1 MKQPLAKFYPLI
13 VFVLALVLYSN
24 TIPNEYNLDDVLVT
38 NNHRNT
44 AKGLSTW
51 REILN
56 DFYYEDDMGYRYGY
70 RPVTHL
76 TFAVEHQLFGESPHI
91 SHAVNVLLYALLCLF
106 IFYLIQSL
114 DPVRGP
120 TLAFLVAVIFAVHPI
135 HTEVVASIKNRDE
148 LLSLLFAVLSLW
160 SVLQLK
166 KHITFFKSAFW
177 LLVSFTCF
185 VLSFYA
191 KKSGIALV
199 LLLPFLAIFNT
210 DLQLIPK
217 GKLKGLLLLFLLFA
231 FLAANEMISWPLV
244 WIAVILAV
252 GMLNVK
258 ILVVVF
264 KRIQNHLFS
273 SYALIPMILVAAYLG
288 ALYQTPH
295 IAILLTLLFSY
306 RIKVEQKPFGLA
318 WLVGILSLIVFVLP
332 SFLTAL
338 DKGIED
344 LRPIIGIALSIGLTM
359 LGLWRNSWLILIP
372 SIGIFVNLNGQ
383 DLPLAICYLILILIL
398 VHNKGYMLWLKPL
411 IRFLPRILVVLSTI
425 VLLQMMIIH
434 PNEEIVLVGDAA
446 VQTFPQTEVFEITN
460 HAEGTDRQVS
470 FIENPLISHWDLSH
484 RLTFAYHT
492 VGFYLKK
499 MVFPYPLLYYYGYNQ
514 IDFIESSLSLKL
526 VDILLVLLS
535 SILMVFAIWRRK
547 YLVLFAGL
555 LTFVSLAAYANF
567 LTPVAGIVGER
578 LAFTA
583 SLGMSMLVGLIVYKL
598 LLFPQYRLLTKITL
612 LVLVLGSTV
621 LVWTRNRQWK
631 DELTLMKHDM
641 PYLENSAQA
650 NALLGN
656 TYMNSLGAPTSGNI
670 FLLDSAVIYYDK
682 AVSLYPQF
690 FNWHYNLGRIYLEK
704 GETAK
709 AKSSFLEAL
718 TIDSVYSETHRYLL
732 NIALMES
739 NPQDVLTYS
748 KKLLEYTPQ
757 DIQLMLHLSAGYYF
771 TQDFDSVLDVNKQI
785 LAIDSAVAEAHLNM
799 AYAHIAL
806 ENMDQAYLCFL
817 KGQSLN
823 PSLRDVEVLMEMLKI
838 N

>member
-13 VFVLALVLYSN
+13 VFVLAIVLYSN

-44 AKGLSTW
+44 AKGLSAW
-51 REILN
+51 KEILN
-56 DFYYEDDMGYRYGY
+56 EFYYEDDMGYRYGY

-76 TFAVEHQLFGESPHI
+76 SFALEHQLFGESPHI
-91 SHAVNVLLYALLCLF
+91 SHSVNVLLYALLCLC
-106 IFYLIQSL
+106 IFYFLQAL
-114 DPVRGP
+114 DPARGP
-120 TLAFLVAVIFAVHPI
+120 TWAFLVAVIFAVHPI

-191 KKSGIALV
+191 KKSGISLV

-210 DLQLIPK
+210 DLQLIPR
-217 GKLKGLLLLFLLFA
+217 GKLKGLSLFLALLA
-231 FLAANEMISWPLV
+231 FLAANGMISWPLV

-252 GMLNVK
+252 GVLNVK
-258 ILVVVF
+258 ILVAVF
-264 KRIQNHLFS
+264 KPIQNHLLS
-273 SYALIPMILVAAYLG
+273 PYALIPLILFAAYLG

-295 IAILLTLLFSY
+295 IAILLPLLFSY

-318 WLVGILSLIVFVLP
+318 WLVGILSLIVFVLA

-344 LRPIIGIALSIGLTM
+344 LRPIIGIAVSLGLTM

-372 SIGIFVNLNGQ
+372 SIGIFVNLNGP
-383 DLPLAICYLILILIL
+383 DSILASCYLILILIL
-398 VHNKGYMLWLKPL
+398 VHNKGYLLWLKPL
-411 IRFLPRILVVLSTI
+411 VRFFPRILIVLSTI
-425 VLLQMMIIH
+425 FLLQMMIIH
-434 PNEEIVLVGDAA
+434 PNEQFVRVGDVAA
-446 VQTFPQTEVFEITN
+446 QAFSQKEVFAITN
-460 HAEGTDRQVS
+460 HSEGTDRQVT
-470 FIENPLISHWDLSH
+470 FIENPLIGRWDLSN

-492 VGFYLKK
+492 TGFYLKK
-499 MVFPYPLLYYYGYNQ
+499 MIFPYPLLYYYGYNQ
-514 IDFIESSLSLKL
+514 IDFINSSFPLKL
-526 VDILLVLLS
+526 VDILLLLLLI
-535 SILMVFAIWRRK
+535 ILLVYAIWRK
-547 YLVLFAGL
+547 KFSVLFAGL
-555 LTFVSLAAYANF
+555 FMLGSLVAYANF

-583 SLGMSMLVGLIVYKL
+583 SLGMSMLGG
-598 LLFPQYRLLTKITL
+598 L
-612 LVLVLGSTV
+612 LVYQFLSASKFQIVTKVTFLVLILSSV
-621 LVWTRNRQWK
+621 ALVWARNRQWK

-656 TYMNSLGAPTSGNI
+656 AYMNSLEAPTSDNS
-670 FLLDSAVIYYDK
+670 FLLDSAIIYYTK

-690 FNWHYNLGRIYLEK
+690 FNWHYNLGRIYGEK
-704 GETAK
+704 GEMAK
-709 AKSSFLEAL
+709 AKLSFLEAL

-739 NPQDVLTYS
+739 NPRDVLNYS

-757 DIQLMLHLSAGYYF
+757 DIQLLLHLSSGYYF
-771 TQDFDSVLDVNKQI
+771 TQEYDSVLNVNNRI
-785 LAIDSAVAEAHLNM
+785 IAIDSAVAEAHLNM

-806 ENMDQAYLCFL
+806 KNIEEANACFL

-823 PSLRDVEVLMEMLKI
+823 PGLRDIEILSDML
-838 N
+838 NED

>member
-38 NNHRNT
+38 NKHRNT
-44 AKGLSTW
+44 AKGLSAW
-51 REILN
+51 KEILN
-56 DFYYEDDMGYRYGY
+56 EFYYEDDMGYQYGY

-76 TFAVEHQLFGESPHI
+76 SFALEHQLFGESPHI
-91 SHAVNVLLYALLCLF
+91 SHSVNVLLYALLCLF

-166 KHITFFKSAFW
+166 KHIAFFKSALWF
-177 LLVSFTCF
+177 LVTFTCF

-199 LLLPFLAIFNT
+199 FILPFLAIFNT
-210 DLQLIPK
+210 DLQLIQK
-217 GKLKGLLLLFLLFA
+217 GKLKGLSLFFVLLA
-231 FLAANEMISWPLV
+231 FLAENGMISWPLV

-252 GMLNVK
+252 GMLNVE

-264 KRIQNHLFS
+264 KRIQTYLLSPFI
-273 SYALIPMILVAAYLG
+273 LIPLILVAAYIG
-288 ALYQTPH
+288 SLYQTPDV
-295 IAILLTLLFSY
+295 AILLLLLLSY
-306 RIKVEQKPFGLA
+306 RIKAEEKSFILVWLA
-318 WLVGILSLIVFVLP
+318 GALFLIVFISTGFVLG
-332 SFLTAL
+332 LR
-338 DKGIED
+338 ED
-344 LRPIIGIALSIGLTM
+344 IGIDFPSILAIGLVLFGVWRNNWFFLLASIGFIKHAAYFDKSGVVLAIAF
-359 LGLWRNSWLILIP
+359 LLILLLFIQNKGYFSSLKRITKIAP
-372 SIGIFVNLNGQ
+372 Q
-383 DLPLAICYLILILIL
+383 LILILSL
-398 VHNKGYMLWLKPL
+398 VA
-411 IRFLPRILVVLSTI
+411 LSQVI
-425 VLLQMMIIH
+425 VFH
-434 PNEEIVLVGDAA
+434 EAEEISRVANTLS
-446 VQTFPQTEVFEITN
+446 QTDVFELN
-460 HAEGTDRQVS
+460 NEFEGTDRQVT
-470 FIENPLISHWDLSH
+470 FIENPLIGRWDLSN

-492 VGFYLKK
+492 TGFYLKK
-499 MVFPYPLLYYYGYNQ
+499 MIFPYPLLYYYGYNQ
-514 IDFIESSLSLKL
+514 IDFINSSFPLKL
-526 VDILLVLLS
+526 VDILLLLLLT
-535 SILMVFAIWRRK
+535 ILLVYAIWRK
-547 YLVLFAGL
+547 KFSVLFAGL
-555 LTFVSLAAYANF
+555 FMLGSLVAYANF

-583 SLGMSMLVGLIVYKL
+583 SLGMSMLGG
-598 LLFPQYRLLTKITL
+598 L
-612 LVLVLGSTV
+612 LVYQFLSASKFQIVTKVTFLVLILSSV
-621 LVWTRNRQWK
+621 ALVWARNRQWK

-641 PYLENSAQA
+641 PCLENSAQA

-656 TYMNSLGAPTSGNI
+656 AYMNSLEAPTSDNS
-670 FLLDSAVIYYDK
+670 FLLDSAIIYYTK
-682 AVSLYPQF
+682 AVSIYPQF

-709 AKSSFLEAL
+709 AKSAFLEAL

-739 NPQDVLTYS
+739 NPRDVLNYS

-757 DIQLMLHLSAGYYF
+757 DIQLLLHLSSGYYF
-771 TQDFDSVLDVNKQI
+771 TQEYDSVLNVNNRI

-806 ENMDQAYLCFL
+806 KNIEEANACFL

-823 PSLRDVEVLMEMLKI
+823 PGLRDIEILSDML
-838 N
+838 NED

>member
-1 MKQPLAKFYPLI
+1 
-13 VFVLALVLYSN
+13 
-24 TIPNEYNLDDVLVT
+24 
-38 NNHRNT
+38 
-44 AKGLSTW
+44 
-51 REILN
+51 
-56 DFYYEDDMGYRYGY
+56 
-70 RPVTHL
+70 
-76 TFAVEHQLFGESPHI
+76 
-91 SHAVNVLLYALLCLF
+91 
-106 IFYLIQSL
+106 
-114 DPVRGP
+114 
-120 TLAFLVAVIFAVHPI
+120 LAFLVAVIFTVHPI

-148 LLSLLFAVLSLW
+148 LLSLLFTVLSLW

-166 KHITFFKSAFW
+166 KHIAFFKSALWFFVT
-177 LLVSFTCF
+177 LACF
-185 VLSFYA
+185 ALSFYA

-199 LLLPFLAIFNT
+199 FILPFLAIFNT
-210 DLQLIPK
+210 DLQLIPR
-217 GKLKGLLLLFLLFA
+217 GKLKGLSLFFALLA
-231 FLAANEMISWPLV
+231 FLAANGMISWPLV

-252 GMLNVK
+252 GMLNVE
-258 ILVVVF
+258 ILVAVF
-264 KRIQNHLFS
+264 KRIQNQLFS
-273 SYALIPMILVAAYLG
+273 SYALIPLILVAAYLG
-288 ALYQTPH
+288 AIYQTPDVA
-295 IAILLTLLFSY
+295 IILLLLLSY
-306 RIKVEQKPFGLA
+306 RIKTEGKSFTLV
-318 WLVGILSLIVFVLP
+318 WLVGALFLIVFVSTGFVLVL
-332 SFLTAL
+332 S
-338 DKGIED
+338 ED
-344 LRPIIGIALSIGLTM
+344 IGIDIPSVLLIGLV
-359 LGLWRNSWLILIP
+359 LFGVWRNNWFFLLAGIGFIKHAGYFDKSVVVLAIAFLLILLLFIQNKGYF
-372 SIGIFVNLNGQ
+372 SSLKRITKIFPQ
-383 DLPLAICYLILILIL
+383 LIL
-398 VHNKGYMLWLKPL
+398 VLSLVA
-411 IRFLPRILVVLSTI
+411 FLQVI
-425 VLLQMMIIH
+425 VFYEA
-434 PNEEIVLVGDAA
+434 EEISRLTNTFA
-446 VQTFPQTEVFEITN
+446 QTDVFELN
-460 HAEGTDRQVS
+460 HEFEGTDRQVS
-470 FIENPLISHWDLSH
+470 FIENPLISHWDISN

-492 VGFYLKK
+492 TGFYLKK
-499 MVFPYPLLYYYGYNQ
+499 MIYPYPLLYYYGYNQ
-514 IDFIESSLSLKL
+514 IDFINSSVLLKV

-535 SILMVFAIWRRK
+535 TILLLYAVWRKK

-567 LTPVAGIVGER
+567 ATPVAGIVGER

-583 SLGMSMLVGLIVYKL
+583 SLGMSMLVGLLVYKL

-656 TYMNSLGAPTSGNI
+656 TYMNSLAPTGDNA
-670 FLLDSAVIYYDK
+670 FLLDSAVVYYTK

-739 NPQDVLTYS
+739 NPQDVLIYS

-771 TQDFDSVLDVNKQI
+771 TQDFASVLDVNKQI

-823 PSLRDVEVLMEMLKI
+823 PGLRDVEVLADMLKI

>member
-44 AKGLSTW
+44 AKGLSAW
-51 REILN
+51 KEILN
-56 DFYYEDDMGYRYGY
+56 EFYYEDDMGYRYGY

-76 TFAVEHQLFGESPHI
+76 SFALEHQLFGESPHI
-91 SHAVNVLLYALLCLF
+91 SHVVNVLLYALLCLF

-177 LLVSFTCF
+177 LLVSFICF

-191 KKSGIALV
+191 KKSGISLV

-210 DLQLIPK
+210 DLQLIPR
-217 GKLKGLLLLFLLFA
+217 GKLKGLSLFFALFA
-231 FLAANEMISWPLV
+231 FLAANGMISWPLV

-252 GMLNVK
+252 GMLNVE

-264 KRIQNHLFS
+264 KRIQNHLLS
-273 SYALIPMILVAAYLG
+273 PYALIPLILVAAYMG
-288 ALYQTPH
+288 AIYQTPDVA
-295 IAILLTLLFSY
+295 IILLLLFSY
-306 RIKVEQKPFGLA
+306 RIKVEQKPFGSA
-318 WLVGILSLIVFVLP
+318 WLVGILYLIVLVLA
-332 SFLTAL
+332 SFLTGL
-338 DKGIED
+338 DNGIAD
-344 LRPIIGIALSIGLTM
+344 LWPIMGIALPVGLTM
-359 LGLWRNSWLILIP
+359 LGLWKNSWLILIP
-372 SIGIFVNLNGQ
+372 SIGVLSNLNGQ

-398 VHNKGYMLWLKPL
+398 VHNKGYMLWLKPV
-411 IRFLPRILVVLSTI
+411 IRFLPRILLVLATI
-425 VLLQMMIIH
+425 VLFQKMINYS
-434 PNEEIVLVGDAA
+434 NEEFVQAGDAA
-446 VQTFPQTEVFEITN
+446 VQTFSQTELFEITN

-470 FIENPLISHWDLSH
+470 FIENPLMNHWDLSH

-499 MVFPYPLLYYYGYNQ
+499 MIFPYPLLYYYGYNQ
-514 IDFIESSLSLKL
+514 IDFINSSLSLKL

-535 SILMVFAIWRRK
+535 TILLLYAAWRKK

-583 SLGMSMLVGLIVYKL
+583 SLGMSMLGG
-598 LLFPQYRLLTKITL
+598 L
-612 LVLVLGSTV
+612 LVHQFLSVSKYPIVTKVTFLVLILSSV
-621 LVWTRNRQWK
+621 ALVWTRNRQWK
-631 DELTLMKHDM
+631 DELSLMKHDM

-670 FLLDSAVIYYDK
+670 FLLDSAVIYYTK

-709 AKSSFLEAL
+709 AKSAFLEAL

-739 NPQDVLTYS
+739 NPQDVLAYS

-771 TQDFDSVLDVNKQI
+771 TQDFDSVLDVNKRI
-785 LAIDSAVAEAHLNM
+785 IAIDSAVAEAHLNM

-823 PSLRDVEVLMEMLKI
+823 PGLRDVEVLADMLKI

>member
-1 MKQPLAKFYPLI
+1 
-13 VFVLALVLYSN
+13 
-24 TIPNEYNLDDVLVT
+24 
-38 NNHRNT
+38 
-44 AKGLSTW
+44 
-51 REILN
+51 
-56 DFYYEDDMGYRYGY
+56 
-70 RPVTHL
+70 
-76 TFAVEHQLFGESPHI
+76 
-91 SHAVNVLLYALLCLF
+91 
-106 IFYLIQSL
+106 
-114 DPVRGP
+114 
-120 TLAFLVAVIFAVHPI
+120 
-135 HTEVVASIKNRDE
+135 
-148 LLSLLFAVLSLW
+148 
-160 SVLQLK
+160 
-166 KHITFFKSAFW
+166 
-177 LLVSFTCF
+177 
-185 VLSFYA
+185 
-191 KKSGIALV
+191 
-199 LLLPFLAIFNT
+199 
-210 DLQLIPK
+210 
-217 GKLKGLLLLFLLFA
+217 
-231 FLAANEMISWPLV
+231 MISWPLV
-244 WIAVILAV
+244 WIAVILAG
-252 GMLNVK
+252 GMLNVEK
-258 ILVVVF
+258 FVTVF
-264 KRIQNHLFS
+264 KRIQNHLLS
-273 SYALIPMILVAAYLG
+273 PYTLIPLILVTAYIG
-288 ALYQTPH
+288 SLYQTPDV
-295 IAILLTLLFSY
+295 AILLLLLLSY
-306 RIKVEQKPFGLA
+306 RMKIEEKSFILV
-318 WLVGILSLIVFVLP
+318 WLVGALFLIVFVSTGLVLGL
-332 SFLTAL
+332 S
-338 DKGIED
+338 ED
-344 LRPIIGIALSIGLTM
+344 IGIDIPSVLLIGLV
-359 LGLWRNSWLILIP
+359 LFGVWRNNWFFLLAGIGFIKHAGYFDKSVVVLAIAFLLILLLFIQNKGYF
-372 SIGIFVNLNGQ
+372 SSFKRITKIFPQ
-383 DLPLAICYLILILIL
+383 LIL
-398 VHNKGYMLWLKPL
+398 VLSLVA
-411 IRFLPRILVVLSTI
+411 FLQVV
-425 VLLQMMIIH
+425 VFH
-434 PNEEIVLVGDAA
+434 KAEEISRVANTLS
-446 VQTFPQTEVFEITN
+446 QTDVFEIN
-460 HAEGTDRQVS
+460 NEFEGTDRQVS

-499 MVFPYPLLYYYGYNQ
+499 MVFPYPLLYYYGYNR
-514 IDFIESSLSLKL
+514 IDFIESSPSLKL

-535 SILMVFAIWRRK
+535 TILLVYAIWRRK

-567 LTPVAGIVGER
+567 FTPVAGIVGER

-583 SLGMSMLVGLIVYKL
+583 SLGMSMVGGLLVYKL

-656 TYMNSLGAPTSGNI
+656 TYMNSLAPTGDNV
-670 FLLDSAVIYYDK
+670 FLLDSAVVYYTK

-690 FNWHYNLGRIYLEK
+690 FNWHFNLGRIYLEK

-709 AKSSFLEAL
+709 AKSSFMDAL

-785 LAIDSAVAEAHLNM
+785 IAIDSAVAEAHLNM

-823 PSLRDVEVLMEMLKI
+823 PGLRDVEVLADMLKI